1 MYAAHAGRTEA
12 ALALIE
18 IGAAPC
24 VAGLK
29 VRARRASVAFSCI
42 LVCMYACVCISTC
55 LNHAARCVQL
65 GVCVWEVGHG

>member
-1 MYAAHAGRTEA
+1 MVQASLWTPIMYAAHAGRKEA

-29 VRARRASVAFSCI
+29 VWVHHACG
-42 LVCMYACVCISTC
+42 LVCVRV
-55 LNHAARCVQL
+55 NVP
-65 GVCVWEVGHG
+65 V